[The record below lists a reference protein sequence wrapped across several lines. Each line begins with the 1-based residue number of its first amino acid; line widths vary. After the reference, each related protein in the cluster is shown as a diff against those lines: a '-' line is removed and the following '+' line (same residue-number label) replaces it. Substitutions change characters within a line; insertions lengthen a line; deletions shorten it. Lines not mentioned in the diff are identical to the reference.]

1 MNIEVIKF
9 DNLGRGIGYINN
21 KIIFIP
27 KSVPGD
33 ILKVDITLEKKD
45 YLEGKIVEII
55 KPSKLRQKVICPY
68 FDNCGGC
75 DLLQISYTENLEYK
89 LKKINDILNKNQ
101 ITYQVKD
108 IIKSDERYN
117 YRNKISLKVKDG
129 IIGFFAS
136 KSHQIIEIKNCYLCQ
151 KAINEILKDL
161 HVLEVNNGAITI
173 RCNYNEEVLLI
184 IDTVDELKNIDVLL
198 NNHKI
203 VGIIKN
209 NECIYGS
216 NFLVDKIGSYLFKV
230 SYDSFFQINPF
241 VCEKLFLEIGKN
253 IDNSSKVLDLY
264 CGVGSLTLVA
274 AANAQNS
281 FGVEIVE
288 NAINDANTNKALN
301 KIENINF
308 LCADT
313 KNVIDKINKDYN
325 TIILDP
331 PRSGV
336 IKEILD
342 KIMEEKIAKII
353 YISCDPNT
361 LVRDLKILE
370 KNYEIKK
377 FILLDMFANCEH
389 VESLCVLKLR

>member
-33 ILKVDITLEKKD
+33 ILKVDITLEKKN

-117 YRNKISLKVKDG
+117 YRNKINLKVKDG

-216 NFLVDKIGSYLFKV
+216 NFFVDKIGSYLFKV

-253 IDNSSKVLDLY
+253 IVNSSKVLDLY

-274 AANAQNS
+274 ATNAQNA